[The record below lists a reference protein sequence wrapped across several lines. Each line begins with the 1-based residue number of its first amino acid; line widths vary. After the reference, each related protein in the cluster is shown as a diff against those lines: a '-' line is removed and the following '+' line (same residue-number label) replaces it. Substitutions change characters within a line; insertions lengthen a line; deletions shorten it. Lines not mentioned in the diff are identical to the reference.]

1 MTMFHRSK
9 LFFWTVEILLASLV
23 LFLWREME
31 DLITPMVQVINTILI
46 PVLIAAFLYYLLNPL
61 VAFLE
66 KRCHLSRVIGSLLA
80 VVGVIGF
87 LVLAIFYLLPILI
100 NQLTSLINASQYFY
114 REVQNW
120 VTKLSDNPAFRDLNI
135 QKTIQDLNL
144 SYVDILQN
152 FLNGVTSSLGNVVSV
167 LVNTVIIL
175 IMTPIFLLY
184 FLLDA
189 HKLRPFIERT
199 ILKRDKL
206 NISELLV
213 DLNKTISKYISGI
226 SIDALI
232 IFSLAFIGYSVIG
245 LRYALIFAIFSGFAN
260 LIPYIGP
267 TLGLIPMAIAYAV
280 LDPHKM
286 IIALIYMLIVQQID
300 GNILYP
306 RIVGGVMKVHPI
318 TIMILLLLA
327 SNIYGIVGMVVVIPI
342 YSIIK
347 EIVKFLMNLY
357 ENHKAAQQ
365 SKKNQE
371 YGIIEK

>member
-23 LFLWREME
+23 LFLWREMG

-87 LVLAIFYLLPILI
+87 LVLVIFYLLPILI

-152 FLNGVTSSLGNVVSV
+152 ILNGVTSSLGNVVSV

-357 ENHKAAQQ
+357 ENYKAAQQ

>member
-1 MTMFHRSK
+1 MFHRSK

-80 VVGVIGF
+80 VAGVIGF

-152 FLNGVTSSLGNVVSV
+152 ILNGVTSSLGNVVSV

>member
-1 MTMFHRSK
+1 MFHRSK
-9 LFFWTVEILLASLV
+9 LLFWTVEILLASLV
-23 LFLWREME
+23 LFLWRQMG
-31 DLITPMVQVINTILI
+31 DLITPMVRVVNTILI
-46 PVLIAAFLYYLLNPL
+46 PVLVAAFLYYLLNPL
-61 VAFLE
+61 VSLLE
-66 KRCHLSRVIGSLLA
+66 RRFRLSRVIGSLLA
-80 VVGVIGF
+80 VAGVIGF

-100 NQLTSLINASQYFY
+100 NQLTSLISASQFFY
-114 REVQNW
+114 REIQTW
-120 VTKLSDNPAFRDLNI
+120 VTNLSDNAAFRELNI
-135 QKTIQDLNL
+135 QQTIQDLNL

-152 FLNGVTSSLGNVVSV
+152 ILNGVTSSLGNVVSV

-199 ILKRDKL
+199 LLKRDKL

-267 TLGLIPMAIAYAV
+267 TLGLIPMAVSYAV
-280 LDPHKM
+280 LDPSKM
-286 IIALIYMLIVQQID
+286 VIAVIYMLIVQQVD

-347 EIVKFLMNLY
+347 EVVKFLINLY

>member
-80 VVGVIGF
+80 VAGVIGF

-152 FLNGVTSSLGNVVSV
+152 ILNGVTSSLGNVVSV

>member
-1 MTMFHRSK
+1 MFHRSK

-23 LFLWREME
+23 LFLWREMG
-31 DLITPMVQVINTILI
+31 DLITPMVRVLNTILI
-46 PVLIAAFLYYLLNPL
+46 PILIAAFLYYLLNPL
-61 VAFLE
+61 VTFLE
-66 KRCHLSRVIGSLLA
+66 GRFRMNRALWSLLLVA
-80 VVGVIGF
+80 GVLGF
-87 LVLAIFYLLPILI
+87 LVLAIVYLLPILI

-114 REVQNW
+114 REVQTW
-120 VTKLSDNPAFRDLNI
+120 VTKLSDDPAFRELNI

-152 FLNGVTSSLGNVVSV
+152 ILNGVTSSLGNVVSV
-167 LVNTVIIL
+167 LVNTLIIL

-184 FLLDA
+184 LLLDA

-206 NISELLV
+206 QISDLLGN
-213 DLNKTISKYISGI
+213 LNRTISKYISGI

-245 LRYALIFAIFSGFAN
+245 LRYALIFALFSGFAN

-267 TLGLIPMAIAYAV
+267 TLGLIPMAVAYAV

-286 IIALIYMLIVQQID
+286 IIALIYMLIVQQVD

-318 TIMILLLLA
+318 TIMILILLA

-357 ENHKAAQQ
+357 ENHRLAQQ
-365 SKKNQE
+365 TKKNQE